1 MDLFASLSTGTGSW
15 NPLAW
20 LLATAIALVIVYLI
34 WRRGES
40 GYKKGTAQTT
50 PFISGNPE
58 PEKGMV
64 HLRASNLYWG
74 YLDALKGYY
83 DVIVPAHTGILND
96 YVLWYLGVTAALM
109 VVVVVFI

>member
-1 MDLFASLSTGTGSW
+1 MGLLASLSTGTGYW

-20 LLATAIALVIVYLI
+20 LLATVVAAVIVYLI

-40 GYKKGTAQTT
+40 GYKKGTLQTT

-58 PEKGMV
+58 PEKGKV
-64 HLRASNLYWG
+64 HVRASNLYWG

-83 DVIVPAHTGILND
+83 DLIVPVHTGVVND
-96 YVLWYLGVTAALM
+96 YLLWYLGVTAVLII
-109 VVVVVFI
+109 VVVVFI

>member
-1 MDLFASLSTGTGSW
+1 MDLFASLTTGTGFW

-20 LLATAIALVIVYLI
+20 LIAVIAATVIVYLI
-34 WRRGES
+34 LQRGEP

-58 PEKGMV
+58 PGKEMV
-64 HLRASNLYWG
+64 HVRASNLYWG

-83 DVIVPAHTGILND
+83 DLVVPAHTGVVND

-109 VVVVVFI
+109 IVVVVFI